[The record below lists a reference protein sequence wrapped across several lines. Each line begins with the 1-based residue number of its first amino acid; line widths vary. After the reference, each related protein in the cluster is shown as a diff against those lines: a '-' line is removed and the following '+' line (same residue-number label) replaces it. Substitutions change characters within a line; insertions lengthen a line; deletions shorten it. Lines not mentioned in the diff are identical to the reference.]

1 MLLSHALGDPDDVA
15 VLLLFELEERIED
28 AVAELAHERVQVH
41 LDLLL
46 EETVFDCLVAWVRAD
61 VVE

>member
-15 VLLLFELEERIED
+15 VLLLFEFEERIEN

-41 LDLLL
+41 LDLCL
-46 EETVFDCLVAWVRAD
+46 EEAVFDRFVAWVRAD